1 MTLDVRHIQPKAK
14 SNQIKE
20 GGFKS
25 LKKRYSRP
33 CIAAVP
39 AVTGVCAGRPK
50 PECLWEGGDEGR
62 SVEKGRESERQGVF
76 KRRAKALRG
85 SVAKALSWPE
95 RATHTRTF
103 PPLYIY
109 IPFWNKKKNRFLF
122 ISFRFVVNHII
133 KNLKKKIYI
142 YLNSKLFWLVT
153 LLGVCVCECVC
164 LCVNFVVVQPF
175 PSPFIRRHYG
185 PV

>member
-1 MTLDVRHIQPKAK
+1 MINCSGPLLQSWMTLDVRHIQPKAK

-109 IPFWNKKKNRFLF
+109 IPFWNKKKIDFFLF
-122 ISFRFVVNHII
+122 HSVSSSTISSKIW
-133 KNLKKKIYI
+133 KKKYIYI
-142 YLNSKLFWLVT
+142 
-153 LLGVCVCECVC
+153 
-164 LCVNFVVVQPF
+164 
-175 PSPFIRRHYG
+175 
-185 PV
+185 